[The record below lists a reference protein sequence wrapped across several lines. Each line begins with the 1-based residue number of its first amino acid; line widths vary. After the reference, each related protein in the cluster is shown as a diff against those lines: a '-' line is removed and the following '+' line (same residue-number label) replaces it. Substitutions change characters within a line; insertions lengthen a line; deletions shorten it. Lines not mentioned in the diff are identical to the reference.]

1 MKRDIHFKKVAI
13 IGVGLIGSSLAM
25 VLRQKGISSQII
37 GIGRGIKNL
46 ETAKKLGVVDSYT
59 QDVKEGVKDCDLVV
73 VATPVASIVKIVKD
87 ILFGLILCLDL
98 FLNLF
103 FRKIGDWSFI
113 GHYGGCI

>member
-1 MKRDIHFKKVAI
+1 MKKSGVRSQESGEIHFNKVAI
-13 IGVGLIGSSLAM
+13 IGVGLIGGSLAV

-73 VATPVASIVKIVKD
+73 VATPVASIAKAIKEALPSLKKGAIVT
-87 ILFGLILCLDL
+87 
-98 FLNLF
+98 
-103 FRKIGDWSFI
+103 
-113 GHYGGCI
+113 